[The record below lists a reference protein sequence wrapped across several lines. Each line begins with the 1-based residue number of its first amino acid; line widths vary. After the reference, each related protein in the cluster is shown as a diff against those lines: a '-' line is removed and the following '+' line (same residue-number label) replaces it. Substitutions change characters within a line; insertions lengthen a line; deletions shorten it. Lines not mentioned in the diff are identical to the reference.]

1 MQRIFSKLHCE
12 VADANAKLILINQI
26 EKTSVLIL
34 TANSPQTLKTMLML
48 QRPNTIDDAYT
59 HVLNYNMIE
68 SQVNFTNMSN
78 VNNNQFTNNNN
89 NHNFYTKQSPVRF
102 LSNQAPMTFPQ
113 QQFPSQP
120 IQIRP
125 RPVQRHY
132 PTNTQVFRKSRNVFP
147 PQNHNKPK
155 LDPPTPMST
164 STAGPSRQYQQR
176 IPFRPPNFF
185 QSSGPKNF
193 VSQELTNIETNT
205 NSYPDVPYIEDNQT
219 EYYSDYSPQY
229 HSEHC
234 ELNPQYD
241 ETSLDPIL
249 TNTHDQND
257 YPNFEQ
263 NFENDNFANF
273 PKPGPNLPLT

>member
-1 MQRIFSKLHCE
+1 
-12 VADANAKLILINQI
+12 
-26 EKTSVLIL
+26 
-34 TANSPQTLKTMLML
+34 
-48 QRPNTIDDAYT
+48 
-59 HVLNYNMIE
+59 
-68 SQVNFTNMSN
+68 
-78 VNNNQFTNNNN
+78 
-89 NHNFYTKQSPVRF
+89 
-102 LSNQAPMTFPQ
+102 
-113 QQFPSQP
+113 
-120 IQIRP
+120 
-125 RPVQRHY
+125 
-132 PTNTQVFRKSRNVFP
+132 
-147 PQNHNKPK
+147 
-155 LDPPTPMST
+155 MST

-234 ELNPQYD
+234 EPNPQYD
-241 ETSLDPIL
+241 ERSLDPIL

-257 YPNFEQ
+257 YSNFEQ